1 MKRRRT
7 TSQPQQ
13 QYPNQQHYIRV
24 RRNDANRN
32 TRQRRCTGRGCA
44 PAGRLVSA
52 VNCISIQQMANQ
64 EISARISLR
73 AQLFLLDAL
82 HQVFGGTLCIAAS
95 LLLN

>member
-1 MKRRRT
+1 MEPPTRFPKQLT
-7 TSQPQQ
+7 PEI
-13 QYPNQQHYIRV
+13 PDNGAV
-24 RRNDANRN
+24 RAG
-32 TRQRRCTGRGCA
+32 GRA

-82 HQVFGGTLCIAAS
+82 HQVFGGTLCEAAS
-95 LLLN
+95 LLLK